1 MMEEVYKAVSA
12 LMASKK
18 ALSLTTDGL
27 LLSPSPLL
35 SERLAHVSQPFF
47 LSGKRTKIED

>member
-35 SERLAHVSQPFF
+35 SERLAHSESAF
-47 LSGKRTKIED
+47 LLERKKN